1 MVLVYSTKSKC
12 SHNFSLS
19 LNVNVLSVGNH
30 EIRLK
35 SLVAEMEIAVI
46 HLKKLMQRLLLDLQ
60 MLEAKTKMESS
71 SKKGKNRTRL
81 SPLSN
86 RPAQSFHPSKRIRR
100 RISCNLLGSGHT
112 LESVRICAGEARTG
126 ETHSG

>member
-71 SKKGKNRTRL
+71 SKNAKTEQG
-81 SPLSN
+81 
-86 RPAQSFHPSKRIRR
+86 
-100 RISCNLLGSGHT
+100 
-112 LESVRICAGEARTG
+112 
-126 ETHSG
+126 